1 MKMFSRKMA
10 GALGPLLLIGSLVQT
25 NVSLAAE
32 DKPAFSGYLGDY
44 SQFKKEKRFGDAYI
58 YIKQGITWEILA
70 NYDKVIVDPVK
81 IVLQDHAELQRT
93 HADQVKKG
101 ANYFRQA
108 IQRGLTRG
116 DTDMRIVGSPGPET
130 LRLRVALVGG
140 EPDSPDI
147 GVTDLI
153 PVSLLIGGVDA
164 IKDKAKG
171 LEDIVLEISFEAE
184 MIDASTNERLF
195 AIVDRHEGEQKEI
208 GKGEQLGWEAAKE
221 AFDYWAEKLR
231 GRFDKAREK

>member
-1 MKMFSRKMA
+1 MKVLPRTMA
-10 GALGPLLLIGSLVQT
+10 KTFAAVCLIGSFAQT
-25 NVSLAAE
+25 NVSLSAE
-32 DKPAFSGYLGDY
+32 DRPAFSGYLGDY
-44 SQFKKEKRFGDAYI
+44 SQFKKEKRFGDAFI
-58 YIKQGITWEILA
+58 YTKPGITWAMLA
-70 NYDKVIVDPVK
+70 DYNKVIVDPVK

-93 HADQVKKG
+93 HADQVQKG

-153 PVSLLIGGVDA
+153 PVALLIGGADA

-171 LEDIVLEISFEAE
+171 LEDIVLEIWFEAE
-184 MIDASTNERLF
+184 MIDAATNERLF
-195 AIVDRHEGEQKEI
+195 AIVDRHEGEQQEI